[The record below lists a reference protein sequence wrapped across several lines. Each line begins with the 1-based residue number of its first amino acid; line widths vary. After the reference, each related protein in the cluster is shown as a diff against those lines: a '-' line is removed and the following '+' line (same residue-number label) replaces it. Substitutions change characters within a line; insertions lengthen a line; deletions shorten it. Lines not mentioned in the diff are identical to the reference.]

1 MSQDRSSVV
10 GVFEF
15 IIILVVISTA
25 GKVMKDRRPRRE
37 PRGDL
42 PQGARAE
49 LERIRDTV
57 DDLGGRLARLEE
69 ERDFYKDLLDSPAR
83 RDAIS
88 PPDMEDDAFDPAGPT

>member
-1 MSQDRSSVV
+1 M

-15 IIILVVISTA
+15 IIILVVISTV
-25 GKVMKDRRPRRE
+25 GKVMSDRRPRRP

-42 PQGARAE
+42 PQGGRAE

-69 ERDFYKDLLDSPAR
+69 ERDFYKELLDSPRR

-88 PPDMEDDAFDPAGPT
+88 PPNVEADASDPAGPT

>member
-1 MSQDRSSVV
+1 M

-15 IIILVVISTA
+15 IIILVVISTV
-25 GKVMKDRRPRRE
+25 GKVMSDRLPRRN

-42 PQGARAE
+42 PQGGHAE

-57 DDLGGRLARLEE
+57 DNLGGRLTRLEE
-69 ERDFYKDLLDSPAR
+69 ERDFYKELLDSPRR

-88 PPDMEDDAFDPAGPT
+88 PPNMGEDASDPAGPI

>member
-1 MSQDRSSVV
+1 M

-15 IIILVVISTA
+15 IIILVIISTV
-25 GKVMKDRRPRRE
+25 GKVMKDRRPRRP

-42 PQGARAE
+42 APGGRAE

-69 ERDFYKDLLDSPAR
+69 ERDFYKELLDSPRR

-88 PPDMEDDAFDPAGPT
+88 PPNVGDDASDPAGPT